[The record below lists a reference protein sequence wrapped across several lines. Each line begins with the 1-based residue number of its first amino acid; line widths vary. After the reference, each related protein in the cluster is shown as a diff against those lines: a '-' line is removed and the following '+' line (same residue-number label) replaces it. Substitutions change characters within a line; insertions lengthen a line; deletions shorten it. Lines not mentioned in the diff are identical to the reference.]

1 MKQKVVFISIEQ
13 ISWVADVKS
22 TTRLLIRQNQ
32 QQIKQPVRMLFT
44 VEVWLCVASI
54 RQIVN

>member
-13 ISWVADVKS
+13 ISWVTDVKS

-32 QQIKQPVRMLFT
+32 QQIKQPVRMLFM
-44 VEVWLCVASI
+44 VEV
-54 RQIVN
+54 